1 MPQSLMPQS
10 PMLPANISG
19 RPTRLLATLALLLLA
34 LGPAP
39 QQAWAEVSELRMT
52 PIVRAV
58 QNASPSVVNIQGQKT
73 VADATAGAADGT
85 RQVNGMGTGV
95 VIDPRGYILTNHH
108 VVDGVRQINV
118 TLSDRR
124 VYTAHIV
131 AHDKRTDLA
140 VIRVQTGRSLPTIDI
155 GSSSDLMTGEPVIA
169 VGNAFGYEH
178 TVTRG
183 IVSALHRDVQVSDTQ
198 SYEDLIQTDA
208 SINPGNSGGPL
219 LSIEG
224 RMVGVNVAV
233 RAGAQGIGFAIP
245 VDKAMD
251 IAAELMS
258 VRRLENKNHGLVI
271 AKSTESPGKLLVRR
285 VSTGSPAQASGLKPG
300 DVIKRIGGRE
310 ANRPLDLELALL
322 GQRSGQSVDL
332 EVERDNEE
340 LNLQLAMSGRGR
352 SRSQVA
358 SVTPTKSTGNST
370 KNEQRTWEVLG
381 LDLEQEPRSTFVSG
395 RSRYRGGM
403 RVMKVRPGSPAAQKG
418 IRSGDILVGMHEW
431 ETASEKDIRYIVT
444 RPNLS
449 SMGSLKFYILRGD
462 ETLFGHLNVAGRT
475 RTASRR

>member
-1 MPQSLMPQS
+1 MPQTK
-10 PMLPANISG
+10 LPG
-19 RPTRLLATLALLLLA
+19 RPTRLFILLTALMLSA
-34 LGPAP
+34 VAAP
-39 QQAWAEVSELRMT
+39 PSASGAISELRMT

-58 QNASPSVVNIQGQKT
+58 RNASPSVVNIQGQKT

-118 TLSDRR
+118 TFSDRR
-124 VYTAHIV
+124 VYTAHVV

-140 VIRVQTGRSLPTIDI
+140 VIRVQAGKSLPTINI

-183 IVSALHRDVQVSDTQ
+183 IISAQHRDVQVSDTQ

-251 IAAELMS
+251 IAADLMS
-258 VRRLENKNHGLVI
+258 VRRLENKNHGLVT
-271 AKSTESPGKLLVRR
+271 AKTADAPGKLLVRR

-300 DVIKRIGGRE
+300 DVIKRIGGRD
-310 ANRPLDLELALL
+310 AQRPLDLELALL
-322 GQRSGQSVDL
+322 GQRSGQSIEL
-332 EVERDNEE
+332 EVERDNEP
-340 LNLQLAMSGRGR
+340 LSLKLAMRGRGR
-352 SRSQVA
+352 TTSRVA
-358 SVTPTKSTGNST
+358 STTPMKATGKSASGD
-370 KNEQRTWEVLG
+370 QRSWEVLG
-381 LDLEQEPRSTFVSG
+381 LDLEQEPRSTFVSS

-403 RVMKVRPGSPAAQKG
+403 RVMKVRPGSPAAEKG

-449 SMGSLKFYILRGD
+449 SLGSLKFYILRGD